1 VDLTDYLR
9 ILRSRWLIVF
19 ATVVVAVV
27 AAWATFSVAKVGSPT
42 RSYQASTV
50 LLNTDQTG
58 GLALQ
63 TVASLAK
70 IEPVA
75 QAVAQNVGYT
85 GKPLDLAD
93 RISVVV
99 ADENATTLR
108 ITATSQ
114 ASGDARHLADA
125 WTTELIDYLNDRKLA
140 SATARA
146 EAIQEQLDL
155 LTDDIASLQRQIAA
169 TPDSQ
174 DDQVE
179 AQLAGVSSL
188 FGGLYQQQQSALSE
202 GLEPV
207 GLEIVQHAIS
217 VPVATSVFQA
227 PNSLIARMVIGL
239 VIGLLL
245 GAGLAILVERTRS
258 PIRTKQAAEQY
269 FGYPVIGEVPRSG
282 SQRRRET
289 VMTARPQSRAAHAF
303 RLLAAT
309 LTRLGS
315 NDHPGEYRDRTRR
328 IQGSQTILVTSA
340 GPSEGKTTVVANLSA
355 ALADLGRRTL
365 VMSCDFHR
373 PFVHQYFG
381 VPGEPGLSD
390 GLASSNGQGI
400 LEGRVWASSIE
411 KVAVVPSGRRPAKP
425 GELLSSGQMRR
436 ALQEAREL
444 ADVVILD
451 TAPLLAEGDTAHLL
465 SAIDDVLVVARA
477 GKTSQDV
484 AQRAHEFLERLG
496 AHVIGV
502 VLTDAAESTV
512 PRRYY
517 GYAFPDDGGVET
529 EPESEPKPVGNRA
542 PEAGD
547 VGDNPDSRD
556 TGGRSSV

>member
-1 VDLTDYLR
+1 LDLTDYLR
-9 ILRSRWLIVF
+9 ILRGRWLIVL
-19 ATVVVAVV
+19 ATVIVAVV
-27 AAWATFSVAKVGSPT
+27 AAWVTSSVANVGSPT
-42 RSYQASTV
+42 SSYQASTV
-50 LLNTDQTG
+50 LLSTEQTG

-75 QAVAQNVGYT
+75 QAVAQNIGYA

-93 RISVVV
+93 SMSVV
-99 ADENATTLR
+99 ADETATTLR

-114 ASGDARHLADA
+114 ESGDARRLADA

-140 SATARA
+140 SATSRA
-146 EAIQEQLDL
+146 EAIQEQLDE
-155 LTDDIASLQRQIAA
+155 LTDDIASLQGQIAA
-169 TPDSQ
+169 TPDTQ
-174 DDQVE
+174 DDLLE
-179 AQLAGVSSL
+179 AELTAKNSVYGS
-188 FGGLYQQQQSALSE
+188 LYQQQQSVLSS
-202 GLEPV
+202 GIEPV
-207 GLEIVQHAIS
+207 GLEIVQHATS
-217 VPVATSVFQA
+217 VPVATSVFQP
-227 PNSLIARMVIGL
+227 PNSRIARMLIGL

-245 GAGLAILVERTRS
+245 GAGLAILVERSRS
-258 PIRTKQAAEQY
+258 PIRTKQAAEQH

-315 NDHPGEYRDRTRR
+315 NDHPGEHQGRTRR
-328 IQGSQTILVTSA
+328 IQGAQTILVTSA

-365 VMSCDFHR
+365 VLSCDFHR

-390 GLASSNGQGI
+390 ALASSNGQRV

-436 ALQEAREL
+436 ALQEAKEL

-465 SAIDDVLVVARA
+465 PAIDDVLVVARA

-502 VLTDAAESTV
+502 VLTDAGESTV

-517 GYAFPDDGGVET
+517 GYDLPHDEVET

-542 PEAGD
+542 PKATD
-547 VGDNPDSRD
+547 VGDIPDSRD

>member
-1 VDLTDYLR
+1 LDLTDYLR

-19 ATVVVAVV
+19 ATVIVAVV
-27 AAWATFSVAKVGSPT
+27 AAWATSSVAKVGSPT
-42 RSYQASTV
+42 QSYQASTV
-50 LLNTDQTG
+50 LLSTEETG

-75 QAVAQNVGYT
+75 QAVAQDVGYT

-93 RISVVV
+93 SISVV
-99 ADENATTLR
+99 ADETATTLR

-114 ASGDARHLADA
+114 VSGDARRLADA
-125 WTTELIDYLNDRKLA
+125 WTTELIGYLNDRKLT
-140 SATARA
+140 SATSRA
-146 EAIQEQLDL
+146 EAIQGQLDQ
-155 LTDDIASLQRQIAA
+155 LTDDIASLQGQIAA
-169 TPDSQ
+169 TPDTQ
-174 DDQVE
+174 DDLLE
-179 AQLAGVSSL
+179 AELTAKNAVYGS
-188 FGGLYQQQQSALSE
+188 LYQQQQAVLSE

-207 GLEIVQHAIS
+207 GLEIVQRAIS
-217 VPVATSVFQA
+217 VPVATSVFQP
-227 PNSLIARMVIGL
+227 PNSRIARMLIGV

-258 PIRTKQAAEQY
+258 PIRTKQAAEQH

-315 NDHPGEYRDRTRR
+315 NDHPGDQGRTRR

-365 VMSCDFHR
+365 VLSCDFHR

-390 GLASSNGQGI
+390 GLASSNGQRV
-400 LEGRVWASSIE
+400 LEGRVWASSVE

-436 ALQEAREL
+436 ALQEAKEL

-465 SAIDDVLVVARA
+465 PAIDDVLVVARA

-517 GYAFPDDGGVET
+517 GYDMPDDGVET
-529 EPESEPKPVGNRA
+529 EPESEPKPLGNRA
-542 PEAGD
+542 PKATD
-547 VGDNPDSRD
+547 VGDIPDSRD
-556 TGGRSSV
+556 IGGGSSV